1 MNKIYLFSS
10 KFYSV
15 MFSLDKLF
23 YHFRVQES
31 VISNTKQW
39 RKLKKDFFLKIEIE
53 MKLTAKRVD

>member
-1 MNKIYLFSS
+1 
-10 KFYSV
+10 